1 MVNLKDIAEKAGT
14 SIATVS
20 IALHGAQGRKR
31 VSDERVKLI
40 QEIAAKLNYRPNS
53 AARAMALNKT
63 GQIGVLLRNAP
74 DRPINNPANFE
85 TVLGIGE
92 CLSSNGYV
100 QVLVPLKSIEE
111 EINQSTRV
119 FSERLLDGII
129 VVDAHSNNLYKFV
142 KKTFHHALFLET
154 NYWNNHLCLRRDER
168 KAAITAADA
177 MKAAGYRKILY
188 VGGVRSPTNHY
199 SVSERYEGV
208 MQSLGKDAD
217 LKTLELR
224 CIDDLI
230 PQFSRH
236 FQPGMGIISDGTMN
250 ARLIY
255 AHLAQSGVI
264 PPRDYGLVCC
274 DDSHE
279 TERTFPMLSRVS
291 FNRYAMGKDAAQM
304 IIDSIRT
311 PKSPLKSRL
320 IPSFLI
326 PGETLGV
333 KKEKLEFQK

>member
-20 IALHGAQGRKR
+20 IALHGAPGRKR

-40 QEIAAKLNYRPNS
+40 RDIAAKLKYRPNS

-63 GQIGVLLRNAP
+63 SQIGVLLRNAP

-92 CLSSNGYV
+92 RLSSNGYV

-129 VVDAHSNNLYKFV
+129 VVDAHSNALYKFV
-142 KKTFHHALFLET
+142 RKTFHHSVFLET
-154 NYWNNHLCLRRDER
+154 NYWNRNLCLRRDER
-168 KAAITAADA
+168 KAAFIAADA
-177 MKAAGYRKILY
+177 LKAAGYRKILY
-188 VGGVRSPTNHY
+188 VGGEGSPSSHY
-199 SVSERYEGV
+199 SVAERYKGV
-208 MQSLGKDAD
+208 MEALGKDVEV
-217 LKTLELR
+217 KTLELR
-224 CIDDLI
+224 TIDNLI
-230 PQFSRH
+230 PKLSAE
-236 FQPGMGIISDGTMN
+236 FQPGMGIICDGTMN
-250 ARLIY
+250 ARLLY
-255 AHLAQSGVI
+255 AHLAQSGMI

-291 FNRYAMGKDAAQM
+291 FNRYELGRQAAQM
-304 IIDSIRT
+304 IIDSIRV
-311 PKSPLKSRL
+311 PNSPPKSRL
-320 IPSFLI
+320 ISSSLI
-326 PGETLGV
+326 RGDTIGV
-333 KKEKLEFQK
+333 KK

>member
-31 VSDERVKLI
+31 VSDKRVKLI
-40 QEIAAKLNYRPNS
+40 QDIAAKLNYRPNS

-63 GQIGVLLRNAP
+63 CQIGVLLRNAP

-85 TVLGIGE
+85 IVLGIGE
-92 CLSSNGYV
+92 YLSSNGYV
-100 QVLVPLKSIEE
+100 QVLVPLRSIEE
-111 EINQSTRV
+111 EINQSTRI

-129 VVDAHSNNLYKFV
+129 VVDAHSSNLYKFV

-168 KAAITAADA
+168 QAAFKAASEI
-177 MKAAGYRKILY
+177 KAAGYRKIMY
-188 VGGVRSPTNHY
+188 VGGVRSPSKHY

-208 MQSLGKDAD
+208 MEALGKDVD
-217 LKTLELR
+217 VKILETRVMDELVP
-224 CIDDLI
+224 LL
-230 PQFSRH
+230 PSMFE
-236 FQPGMGIISDGTMN
+236 PGMGVICDGNMN
-250 ARLIY
+250 ARHLY
-255 AHLAQSGVI
+255 THLAQSGLI

-291 FNRYAMGKDAAQM
+291 FNRYEMGKLAARM
-304 IIDSIRT
+304 LIESLRS
-311 PKSPLKSRL
+311 PKSPPKSMR
-320 IPSFLI
+320 IAGMWI
-326 PGETLGV
+326 PGETIRA
-333 KKEKLEFQK
+333 Q